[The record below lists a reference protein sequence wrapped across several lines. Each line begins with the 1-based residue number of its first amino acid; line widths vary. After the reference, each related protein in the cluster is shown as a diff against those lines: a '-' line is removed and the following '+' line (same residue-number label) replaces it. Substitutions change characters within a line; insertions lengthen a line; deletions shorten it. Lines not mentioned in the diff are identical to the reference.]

1 MKSVSIT
8 DFSGG
13 IQESTSP
20 NDFTNRQW
28 AKLKGV
34 IPSNNTTFES
44 QWAAQSLPTTTL
56 SNAKLSQVFPLE
68 SALGT
73 FLVGVLEAGDI
84 VWAKVPPAEVEQED
98 ANRIIWRYAQSADFV
113 VENTLSSTPS
123 YPNGSIT
130 QANVARPFPYPDRRF
145 ITTLPFEVYKYVRQ
159 PNPQRAWDT
168 TQDYV
173 PEESFS
179 TGTAQTTSPMSVCP
193 GVLIGCRRAF
203 RGNSL
208 GIFTPRIENDW
219 SSLYRL
225 PASQHSMV
233 VAYVDPLESY
243 QSWTGATYEEGQAF
257 GFSGTVA
264 EWQAT
269 RQGGVRLVS
278 FPNFRRW
285 PTRTDTTFGKWPTMT
300 LNESNKTTTLPET
313 QISKLMRV
321 VRSTKSSP
329 EGVTEE
335 FIGTFPQQ
343 SYQEQ
348 LSGLKQIEFFHPYTY
363 KDSAQTLLPGRG
375 IIPRANVGTFWN
387 GQLIL
392 GDIEWRSDRAATAD
406 NNGKAI
412 VPASAAF
419 VGALTDENTQPH
431 RGSIYY
437 GEDDID
443 VFDPRSVLRATSS
456 DARVAG
462 LHVIDNRL
470 ICVTTA
476 GSELDG
482 VIAFTGNLGQL
493 HPYGA
498 AATPNPYAVRKQ
510 LVRGGVGVA
519 DHLDDGAGYSKQT
532 CLWSEAGIVVFVDRL
547 GGVFY
552 TDGQTCD
559 RLDRYGPRPPKAS
572 TYKDTVAS
580 VGKHLFVWRDGRLLA
595 FSIVDSSNS
604 TAQGCWTE
612 VVAPPEAYTSERGI
626 YSMVGGA
633 SQLFMLV
640 NGKVFRYAPASP
652 HKGTIEGENN
662 PVNVEVATQTLGN
675 VEIHKK
681 TSWHRIG
688 FSFYTPTSCTLVSAT
703 TRSEAYWQKKDQ
715 EADNVVSDPDVIASS
730 YTVNP
735 DNEYRAGHHDFVA
748 PAGIGRQYTMSAE
761 FVFTGHVV
769 LKGFTAWTSS
779 EVPSRTEPVP
789 PTPGS
794 SVVSP

>member
-44 QWAAQSLPTTTL
+44 QWAAQSFPTT
-56 SNAKLSQVFPLE
+56 SSAIPNVRLSQVFPLE

-73 FLVGVLEAGDI
+73 FLVGIMEAGDI
-84 VWAKVPPAEVEQED
+84 VWAKIPPPEEEQSV
-98 ANRIIWRYAQSADFV
+98 ANNIIWRYAQSADFV
-113 VENTLSSTPS
+113 VENTLASTPS
-123 YPNGSIT
+123 YPNGSIP
-130 QANVARPFPYPDRRF
+130 QANVPRPFPYPDRRF

-173 PEESFS
+173 VEEAFS
-179 TGTAQTTSPMSVCP
+179 TGNAVTNAPMSVCP

-225 PASQHSMV
+225 PSSQHSMV
-233 VAYVDPLESY
+233 VAYVDPLLSY
-243 QSWTGATYEEGQAF
+243 QSWTGETYQSAVSA
-257 GFSGTVA
+257 GFSGTLA

-269 RQGGVRLVS
+269 RQGAVRLVS

-285 PTRTDTTFGKWPTMT
+285 PTRSESSFGKWPTMT

-321 VRSTKSSP
+321 VRSTKSAP
-329 EGVTEE
+329 QGVTEE
-335 FIGTFPQQ
+335 FVGTFPQQ
-343 SYQEQ
+343 SYQDQ
-348 LSGLKQIEFFHPYTY
+348 ISGLKQIEFFHPYTY

-406 NNGKAI
+406 NNGKAV
-412 VPASAAF
+412 VPASSAF

-482 VIAFTGNLGQL
+482 VITFTGNLGQL

-519 DHLDDGAGYSKQT
+519 DHIDDGSGYSKQT

-559 RLDRYGPRPPKAS
+559 RLDRYGPKQPTSS
-572 TYKDTVAS
+572 THKDMVAS
-580 VGKHLFVWRDGRLLA
+580 VGKHLFVWRDNRLLA

-612 VVAPPEAYTSERGI
+612 IVAPADAYTSSRGI
-626 YSMVGGA
+626 YSMIGGA

-640 NGKVFRYAPASP
+640 NGQVFRYAPSSP
-652 HKGTIEGENN
+652 NKGTIGGAGNF
-662 PVNVEVATQTLGN
+662 VDIEVATQTLGSI
-675 VEIHKK
+675 EAHKK
-681 TSWHRIG
+681 TSWHRVG
-688 FSFYTPTSCTLVSAT
+688 FSFYTPDTCYLDQVVVKG
-703 TRSEAYWQKKDQ
+703 EAYLQ
-715 EADNVVSDPDVIASS
+715 ESTPPKPTYVINPSNS
-730 YTVNP
+730 YT
-735 DNEYRAGHHDFVA
+735 DGHHDFVA
-748 PAGIGRQYTMSAE
+748 PAGIGPQLTMSAW
-761 FVFTGHVV
+761 FKFRGDVV
-769 LKGFTAWTSS
+769 LKGFTAWASS
-779 EVPSRTEPVP
+779 DIPSRTEPSP
-789 PTPGS
+789 ATPGS
-794 SVVSP
+794 NTAP